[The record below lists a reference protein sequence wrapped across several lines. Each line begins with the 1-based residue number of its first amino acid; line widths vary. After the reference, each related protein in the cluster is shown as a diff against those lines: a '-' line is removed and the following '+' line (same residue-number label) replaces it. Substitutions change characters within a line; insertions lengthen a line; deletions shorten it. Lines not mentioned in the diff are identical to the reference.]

1 MPDFREASPG
11 AAYLIAD
18 GVTCAEEAEA
28 FALIV
33 AETDALGKP
42 TAWGRYKLEGE
53 EFPAPAPAKAK

>member
-18 GVTCAEEAEA
+18 DVTCAEDAEA

-33 AETDALGKP
+33 VETDAIGRP
-42 TAWGRYKLEGE
+42 SAWGRYKLEGE
-53 EFPAPAPAKAK
+53 VFEPAKPVKTK